1 MVLCSTAIILLNN
14 RRVID
19 NFINIED
26 SVKTINNNI
35 YIIVYIGLLLLFTT
49 IPAVL
54 VAINCNKNNKVLYG
68 LVGLAGVV
76 QLLMYSILEIRHQS
90 DFFHDILKICGEFQK
105 KKM

>member
-68 LVGLAGVV
+68 LVGFLFSDIY
-76 QLLMYSILEIRHQS
+76 LLQWSIKKL
-90 DFFHDILKICGEFQK
+90 ILKSENYCNI
-105 KKM
+105 

>member
-54 VAINCNKNNKVLYG
+54 VAINCNKNNKVLYA
-68 LVGLAGVV
+68 LVGFLFSDIY
-76 QLLMYSILEIRHQS
+76 LLQWSIKK
-90 DFFHDILKICGEFQK
+90 FILKSENYCNI
-105 KKM
+105 